1 MSDVSICVCQNED
14 CSKPYVV
21 EESIDFL
28 KSIDVEKELKDWASD
43 RVLKY
48 CIDCCMEMFTAIH
61 DIYFKKD
68 LEVKVS
74 EIITALSRE
83 EYVTHLKD
91 RNRDE
96 K

>member
-1 MSDVSICVCQNED
+1 MSDVSICVCQNDD

-28 KSIDVEKELKDWASD
+28 KSIDITPELRDWASN

-48 CIDCCMEMFTAIH
+48 CVDCCMEMMTSIH
-61 DIYFKKD
+61 DVYFKKELD
-68 LEVKVS
+68 IQVS
-74 EIITALSRE
+74 EVITALSRE
-83 EYVTHLKD
+83 EWITHLKD
-91 RNRDE
+91 RNN